1 MVLWRAAGADQQ
13 PGGTRAARV
22 GVDAADAEFGL
33 GAGGGLGRDMSRPR
47 ERRCLGPVRFSSFTM
62 LQRWVF

>member
-1 MVLWRAAGADQQ
+1 MLWLAGADQQ
-13 PGGTRAARV
+13 PGRTRAACV

-47 ERRCLGPVRFSSFTM
+47 EHRCHLEDATNHQKKNSF
-62 LQRWVF
+62 Q